1 MRRRRNADASSST
14 DVTSDITDAN
24 DVTVPDEATEAASSA
39 LGNESI
45 EPIDPPLTIADA
57 APSETSDAGETKP
70 RRRAPRRKAAEEPS
84 AATPDAP
91 APDEIAA
98 PATDAAPAEK
108 PKRAPRRRAVKVEAA
123 PEPETAQEVEVAPVT
138 EAVVEEEPVEETP
151 APVAEVTETEVTD
164 LPVVEPA
171 AEPEILTETVSD
183 FADETP
189 FEEAVGEATDFPE
202 TDAPV
207 SEKRPRR
214 RRSSRRGGN
223 GNGQTETTEPVAAA
237 ETEVPEAVASTGD
250 ADEVTAS
257 TPSPSAPPKAPGTGR
272 SSRRNR
278 SGRQNQNTPS
288 EPAPAPSDD
297 SGAPKRIRGL
307 RRTPAPVTEFIS
319 APTLAAE
326 IVPAPAGENEE
337 AAPKRIRGLRTRR
350 VVPAAA
356 TLVAPTLV
364 AEVAPQELLPP
375 PYQPLPDEVLARL
388 PETKI
393 VVNKGISELVV
404 NGTAQLPLWFFVN
417 TEAAE
422 DPEVGRETAIREI
435 RLAYESGI
443 RFFTLPSHL
452 PWKMRSGE
460 RRYDILDAV
469 LQMVADNAPDAMI
482 LPRLIFSPP
491 LSWERAHP
499 DEMALYTD
507 NEPGDISF
515 ASREF
520 WEGEADQTLRAAI
533 EHIAEGPHAHRVF
546 GFYLEH
552 AEWLYEKGRGYD
564 VSPANEAGFR
574 AWLRQRYKNKEV
586 ILQAAWHDGAVG
598 FDTAEIPPFP
608 PPPGS
613 TLFFGPR
620 ETRWSDFHEYSS
632 DIVAQVITRLGKAI
646 KEASGGRSAVAVS
659 YGYTLEINRAA
670 AGHFALAQVLE
681 SPNVDILT
689 GPISYSGRTP
699 GGAATF
705 PAPIDSITLAG
716 KLWVSEDDSKTHR
729 ATGETPDTYN
739 PKIANL
745 EGTRAVQARNFGA
758 ALARGTGISWMDL
771 WGEGW
776 LDDAEIWQGI
786 AYLRNLAEA
795 VTSRRQNP
803 DSAGLP
809 EPDVAVIVDERS
821 FFGVRNDEFLL
832 GHLVAQQRDA
842 LLRSGA
848 NVGFYLL
855 SDLAKP
861 EFPAGPKLLLFLNA
875 YRIPNDVRAAIR
887 DRFQNDGRTLA
898 WLYAPGVLETSEG
911 AATEL
916 TEVIGMQLRLQPW
929 GSKAGTQALS
939 TARSPISDALR
950 GQKIGEET
958 RFNPTYYAADPK
970 ATALGEYVATGN
982 PSLAV
987 RKHARWQSVFIGE
1000 VASLTVPLLRGLY
1013 RIAGVP
1019 TLTVDDDVA
1028 WIGDSLLCLH
1038 SAPGGGTTV
1047 YLPEDSVLFDL
1058 LTGETLATEG
1068 FGARLAM
1075 PPRGTRL
1082 LFFGSASDVAR
1093 FGGDP
1098 NDGPLGLTRE
1108 ELPALPPPFVFEAG
1122 AAPAATPRIAPVI
1135 TVRAPVEVDPE
1146 DDALFTAALD
1156 GDFVPIE
1163 AEGASAAGAEGS
1175 ASPTETETEAAARKK
1190 RRRRRRGRGRRGD
1203 QIEGI
1208 EGEPG
1213 AEGETDLLEDED
1225 ESGEIDEA
1233 DTVLAAESD
1242 LEEEDGG
1249 DGEDTEM
1256 TPGVMIFD
1264 VATETF
1270 AASVPPGPTARV
1282 RPSLEELLPQSDLP
1296 DGGELPPI
1304 PDELLPL
1311 PDGGLGLT
1319 GVGETDLETDS
1330 AASPEAVRRARR
1342 TRGGVGRYRR
1352 TRETGDAAPAAEE
1365 TPAEEASAD
1374 ISSVEAPVYSAL
1386 VDNTLETD

>member
-1 MRRRRNADASSST
+1 MRRRRNADAPSSN
-14 DVTSDITDAN
+14 DVTTDITD
-24 DVTVPDEATEAASSA
+24 VSVPDEATEVNTSDNGSEFIESAPLTPETTEPASASS
-39 LGNESI
+39 
-45 EPIDPPLTIADA
+45 P
-57 APSETSDAGETKP
+57 GENSGEAEKKP
-70 RRRAPRRKAAEEPS
+70 RRRAPRRKSVDTPAEETPVDTEPTP
-84 AATPDAP
+84 ATPTADIPLMDAP
-91 APDEIAA
+91 
-98 PATDAAPAEK
+98 PAEK
-108 PKRAPRRRAVKVEAA
+108 PKRAPRRRAAKAEAV
-123 PEPETAQEVEVAPVT
+123 PVSET
-138 EAVVEEEPVEETP
+138 VVEEVPVEETP
-151 APVAEVTETEVTD
+151 APVAEITETEV
-164 LPVVEPA
+164 PA
-171 AEPEILTETVSD
+171 AEPEALAEAPAETEPEAEDPNVS
-183 FADETP
+183 
-189 FEEAVGEATDFPE
+189 GEAAPDQEASAE
-202 TDAPV
+202 TEISAAELPP
-207 SEKRPRR
+207 SEKRSRR

-223 GNGQTETTEPVAAA
+223 GAGTAETSDTVMPAA
-237 ETEVPEAVASTGD
+237 ETEVREAVASTGD
-250 ADEVTAS
+250 ADEVEA
-257 TPSPSAPPKAPGTGR
+257 SAPTKAPGSGR

-278 SGRQNQNTPS
+278 SGRQNQNSPAETP
-288 EPAPAPSDD
+288 PAAPDD

-307 RRTPAPVTEFIS
+307 RRTPAAPTEFLP

-326 IVPAPAGENEE
+326 IVPVPSEE
-337 AAPKRIRGLRTRR
+337 AEGAAEAPKRIRGLRTRR
-350 VVPAAA
+350 VITAVAS
-356 TLVAPTLV
+356 LVTPTLA
-364 AEVAPQELLPP
+364 AETPPQDLLPP

-393 VVNKGISELVV
+393 VVNKGIADLVI
-404 NGTAQLPLWFFVN
+404 NGAPQLPLWFFVN

-422 DPEVGRETAIREI
+422 DPETGRETAIRQI

-443 RFFTLPSHL
+443 RFFTLLSHL

-460 RRYDILDAV
+460 RRYDILDSM
-469 LQMVADNAPDAMI
+469 LQMVAENAPEAMI

-491 LSWERAHP
+491 LSWERTHP

-507 NEPGDISF
+507 GEPGDVSF

-520 WEGEADQTLRAAI
+520 WEGEADETVRAAV
-533 EHIAEGPHAHRVF
+533 EHVAEGPHAGRVF

-564 VSPANEAGFR
+564 ISPANEAGFR
-574 AWLRQRYKNKEV
+574 SWLRQRYKNNEV
-586 ILQAAWHDGAVG
+586 VLRAAWHDGGVT
-598 FDTAEIPPFP
+598 FDAAEIPSYP
-608 PPPGS
+608 PPAGS

-632 DIVAQVITRLGKAI
+632 DIVAQVITRLGKAV

-670 AGHFALAQVLE
+670 SGHFALAQVLQ
-681 SPNVDILT
+681 SPNIDILT

-705 PAPIDSITLAG
+705 PAPIDSVTLAG
-716 KLWVSEDDSKTHR
+716 KLWISEDDSKTHR
-729 ATGETPDTYN
+729 ASDETPDTYN

-776 LDDAEIWQGI
+776 LDDQEIWQGI
-786 AYLRNLAEA
+786 AYLRNLAEGVA
-795 VTSRRQNP
+795 ARRHAP
-803 DSAGLP
+803 DSPGLP

-821 FFGVRNDEFLL
+821 FFGVRSDEFLL

-848 NVGFYLL
+848 NIGFYLL

-861 EFPAGPKLLLFLNA
+861 EFPAAPKLLLFLNA
-875 YRIPNDVRAAIR
+875 YRIPGNVRAAIR
-887 DRFQNDGRTLA
+887 ERFQDDGRTLA
-898 WLYAPGVLETSEG
+898 WLYAPGTRETADG
-911 AATEL
+911 VVTEL
-916 TEVIGMQLRLQPW
+916 SEVIGMQLRLQPW

-939 TARSPISDALR
+939 GARSPLSDALR

-982 PSLAV
+982 PSLAL

-1013 RIAGVP
+1013 RLSGVP
-1019 TLTVDDDVA
+1019 TLTVDDDAA
-1028 WIGDSLLCLH
+1028 WIGDNLLCLH

-1047 YLPEDSVLFDL
+1047 YLPEESVLFDL
-1058 LTGETLATEG
+1058 LTGETLASDG
-1068 FGARLAM
+1068 FGARLSM

-1082 LFFGSASDVAR
+1082 LFFGDASEVAR

-1098 NDGPLGLTRE
+1098 NDGPPGLTRE
-1108 ELPALPPPFVFEAG
+1108 ELPVLPAPFVFEAG
-1122 AAPAATPRIAPVI
+1122 PTAPAPAKVRSAPAAGVP
-1135 TVRAPVEVDPE
+1135 VDPE
-1146 DDALFTAALD
+1146 DEALFTAAL
-1156 GDFVPIE
+1156 GEEFVPTE
-1163 AEGASAAGAEGS
+1163 AEIGDGGVAVAA
-1175 ASPTETETEAAARKK
+1175 ETESEAAARKK
-1190 RRRRRRGRGRRGD
+1190 RRRRRRGRGKRGD
-1203 QIEGI
+1203 LAEGAEI
-1208 EGEPG
+1208 EPG
-1213 AEGETDLLEDED
+1213 AEGEAGLLGDEDEDIDED
-1225 ESGEIDEA
+1225 ESDPEIALD
-1233 DTVLAAESD
+1233 VES
-1242 LEEEDGG
+1242 ESIEY
-1249 DGEDTEM
+1249 TEM

-1270 AASVPPGPTARV
+1270 AASVPPGPAPRV

-1319 GVGETDLETDS
+1319 GISETDAEGD
-1330 AASPEAVRRARR
+1330 ADASPEAARRARR
-1342 TRGGVGRYRR
+1342 SRGGVGRYRR
-1352 TRETGDAAPAAEE
+1352 GRQNTDAAATSDEAPTTEAISE
-1365 TPAEEASAD
+1365 TSSGEAIEEASLQ
-1374 ISSVEAPVYSAL
+1374 SVL
-1386 VDNTLETD
+1386 TDDTLDND